1 MRLLHVVP
9 SYYPAVRYGGPIVSV
24 HALCKALARRGH
36 DVQVFTTNVDGGAN
50 SDVPL
55 GVPVDMDGV
64 KVWYFP
70 VPFLRRLYWS
80 PRMGRALHAQMPSF
94 DIVHTHSVFLWPT
107 WAAARAATRHGVPYV
122 LAPRGMLVAD
132 LIKRKSR
139 LLKTAWIRLIERGN
153 IEHAAAIHVTSRIE
167 GDDLAGFN
175 LRLPPVHIV
184 PNGVDVAPTGADGD
198 GGSAEV
204 ATLTTGPRTLL
215 FIGRINWKKGL
226 DRLIPAMA
234 QLEGVHLVIAGNDE
248 EAYQPV
254 LEALARQHGVTH
266 RVRFVGP
273 AYGTDKMAL
282 LRQATAL
289 VAPSY
294 SENFGNVVLEA
305 MAAGC
310 PVVVTPEMGV
320 ADIVRESGA
329 GVVVSGDPASLAAG
343 MAQILSDAD
352 GLRAMSERGRAAVAQ
367 RYGWDTVAQ
376 QMDGVYQE
384 CIADRPRGEAVP
396 VVRHLR

>member
-1 MRLLHVVP
+1 MRLRKQTIDDVVLRDKRVIIRADFNVP
-9 SYYPAVRYGGPIVSV
+9 LDDS
-24 HALCKALARRGH
+24 HALRR
-36 DVQVFTTNVDGGAN
+36 
-50 SDVPL
+50 
-55 GVPVDMDGV
+55 
-64 KVWYFP
+64 
-70 VPFLRRLYWS
+70 
-80 PRMGRALHAQMPSF
+80 QMPSF

-107 WAAARAATRHGVPYV
+107 WAAARAATRHAVPYV
-122 LAPRGMLVAD
+122 VAPRGMLVAD
-132 LIKRKSR
+132 LIRRKSR

-153 IEHAAAIHVTSRIE
+153 LERAAAIHVTSRIE
-167 GDDLAGFN
+167 GDDLAEFN
-175 LRLPPVHIV
+175 LRLPPVRIV
-184 PNGVDVAPTGADGD
+184 PNGVDVAPAGADGG

-204 ATLTTGPRTLL
+204 GTLTTGPRTLL

-234 QLEGVHLVIAGNDE
+234 QLDGVHLVIAGNDE

-254 LEALARQHGVTH
+254 LEALARQHRVEH

-273 AYGTDKMAL
+273 AYGTGKLAL
-282 LRQATAL
+282 LRQAAAL

-329 GVVVSGDPASLAAG
+329 GVVVNGDPASLAAG
-343 MAQILSDAD
+343 IAHLLSEPES
-352 GLRAMSERGRAAVAQ
+352 LRNMSARGKAMVAQ
-367 RYGWDTVAQ
+367 RYGWETVAQ
-376 QMDGVYQE
+376 QMEDVYRE
-384 CIADRPRGEAVP
+384 CVTDRRQNEKA
-396 VVRHLR
+396 